1 MNANNEE
8 ELSVKDINAEDEEI
22 KKEIIEEEIIEEEII
37 EEKVLYEIS
46 EKEKEA
52 LIELISKL
60 NIYINS
66 KTEMADLLY
75 LNSYLK
81 KNHESISGL
90 GNFLEKLK

>member
-22 KKEIIEEEIIEEEII
+22 KKEIIEEEIIEE
-37 EEKVLYEIS
+37 KVLYEIS
-46 EKEKEA
+46 KEESEI